1 MSLASCHVILVTTGQ
16 SGHVWTSLATMLWL
30 PCQEIN
36 QQCKRGCWVWT
47 VDCGYLQAFKFFLWR
62 EKVRQQGLRQTIYNQ
77 YRIHWDC
84 NWLHPHCNSTL
95 TFHTQ
100 FLHLGFSLL
109 SLQILMFLFYSTGK
123 NVKLWQLWICSE
135 RGLKTFNEGVQRQI
149 SNTCF
154 KVLER

>member
-1 MSLASCHVILVTTGQ
+1 MSSWSPLGNLGMPGRPWQ
-16 SGHVWTSLATMLWL
+16 PW
-30 PCQEIN
+30 
-36 QQCKRGCWVWT
+36 QCKRGCWVWT

-95 TFHTQ
+95 TSHTE
-100 FLHLGFSLL
+100 FLHLAKILGFGLL
-109 SLQILMFLFYSTGK
+109 SLQILMFLFTGE